1 MIPSG
6 RRAPRGRVS
15 ILRGAASKWA
25 KHLRNE
31 ARVMRLGDRW
41 LGPSAFE
48 LDHGWWVG
56 KVWES

>member
-1 MIPSG
+1 M
-6 RRAPRGRVS
+6 S